1 MQFKIAG
8 ASMGYKLKSGTL
20 GSVNVWLR
28 VVGVGVSEEG
38 GGWGIVRF
46 WS

>member
-1 MQFKIAG
+1 
-8 ASMGYKLKSGTL
+8 MGYKLKSGTL